1 MSFSDYLD
9 DFIRQRDKQGQNST
23 TRPRFDNRQ
32 PTIAPTNQSV
42 AREALAKAQENAA
55 QQAAIETKD
64 RHIRINGRC
73 VTEREAQAVEQLK
86 VAAKPVNPARVD
98 YIQQLRKSLKLKKR
112 TS

>member
-9 DFIRQRDKQGQNST
+9 DFIRQRDQQAHKT
-23 TRPRFDNRQ
+23 TTKTRFDPRQ

-42 AREALAKAQENAA
+42 AREAIAKAQEEAA
-55 QQAAIETKD
+55 EQAAIETKTL
-64 RHIRINGRC
+64 HLRINGRC
-73 VTEREAQAVEQLK
+73 VTAQEAQAAEQLK
-86 VAAKPVNPARVD
+86 VEAKPVNPARVD